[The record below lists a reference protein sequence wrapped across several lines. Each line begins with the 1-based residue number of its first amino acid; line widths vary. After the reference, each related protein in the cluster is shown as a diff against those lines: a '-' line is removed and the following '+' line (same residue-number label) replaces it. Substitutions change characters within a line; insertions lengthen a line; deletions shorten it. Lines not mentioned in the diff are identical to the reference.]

1 MSRDNE
7 LKMTGYTDG
16 SGNYRSFSPQRI
28 VIDHQRLME
37 KAKSSPPNLFLLNVV
52 ALSINPIEVD
62 HAILLDIKDTLK
74 LHGDIGRT
82 GKEVDDCMVYHF
94 TGDGLQFCTLRD
106 YCNDYYDNKNTHPV
120 FSVDGICSDTSA
132 ARERLL
138 KYAETSYSTLS
149 SNCEHFAYDVLT
161 GKKRSPQL
169 FAALMG
175 AAPVAVAGLFA
186 LRDDGNR

>member
-1 MSRDNE
+1 MNRDDE

-28 VIDHQRLME
+28 VLDHQTLME
-37 KAKSSPPNLFLLNVV
+37 KAKNTPPKLFLLNVV
-52 ALSINPIEVD
+52 TSSINPTEVD
-62 HAILLDIKDTLK
+62 HAILLDIKDTLE
-74 LHGDIGRT
+74 LHGLMRKSGM
-82 GKEVDDCMVYHF
+82 EVDNSMVYHF
-94 TGDGLQFCTLRD
+94 SKDGFKGCTLRE
-106 YCNDYYDNKNTHPV
+106 YCRDYYNKHNRHPV

-138 KYAETSYSTLS
+138 KYTNASYDKLS

-169 FAALMG
+169 VGALMS
-175 AAPVAVAGLFA
+175 AAVVAVAGLFA
-186 LRDDGNR
+186 LRGDGNR